1 MLKGAMAANGKV
13 GIMMNTPKSKLDAIM
28 KILPP
33 EMKPTISQLSD
44 PEWAD
49 IHLIMDERLVRE
61 MIPDLKEAGA
71 EDIVEY
77 PLTKLIH

>member
-13 GIMMNTPKSKLDAIM
+13 GIMMNTPKSKLDSVM

-33 EMKPTISQLSD
+33 NIRPTISQLSD
-44 PEWAD
+44 REWVD
-49 IHLIMDERLVRE
+49 INLVMDEKLVRE

-77 PLTKLIH
+77 PLNKLIC